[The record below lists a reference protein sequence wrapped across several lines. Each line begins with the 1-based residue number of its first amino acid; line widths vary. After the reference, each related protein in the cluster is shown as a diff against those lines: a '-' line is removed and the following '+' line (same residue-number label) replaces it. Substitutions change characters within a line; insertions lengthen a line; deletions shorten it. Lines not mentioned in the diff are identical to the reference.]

1 MLSASDF
8 SAVRDLDE
16 VLFSISWSLVAMGV
30 PGLGTPGISR
40 ACSIDFLFE
49 ALRSFS
55 RAGDVEMKRFEAD
68 AAVRDVLHGIRIEW
82 SKADFESW
90 T

>member
-1 MLSASDF
+1 
-8 SAVRDLDE
+8 
-16 VLFSISWSLVAMGV
+16 MGV
-30 PGLGTPGISR
+30 IGLGTPGSSR

-55 RAGDVEMKRFEAD
+55 RTGDVEMKRFEAD
-68 AAVRDVLHGIRIEW
+68 AAVRDVLCGIRIER

>member
-1 MLSASDF
+1 MRSA

-16 VLFSISWSLVAMGV
+16 AFFSLSWSLVAMGV
-30 PGLGTPGISR
+30 PALGTPGISR

-55 RAGDVEMKRFEAD
+55 RTGDVEMKRFEAD
-68 AAVRDVLHGIRIEW
+68 AAVRDALHGIRIEHGR
-82 SKADFESW
+82 ADFESW

>member
-1 MLSASDF
+1 
-8 SAVRDLDE
+8 
-16 VLFSISWSLVAMGV
+16 MGV

-49 ALRSFS
+49 ALRSFD
-55 RAGDVEMKRFEAD
+55 RTEDVEMKRFEAD
-68 AAVRDVLHGIRIEW
+68 AAVRDALHGIRIAQGT
-82 SKADFESW
+82 ADIKSW